1 MCDIKF
7 FEMDLSLVL
16 EETEVHVKKLFDQQG
31 NEQLLY
37 HNLAHTQEVVKAAKQ
52 IADHYQL
59 NEQDY
64 FAVVAAAWFHDT
76 GYLYGITK
84 GHEEKGAELA
94 AAYLAEKGCDGQLI
108 GQVKSCI
115 IATKLPQN
123 PQSLPEQIVCD
134 ADLFHLGTEIYREKS
149 KLLRQEMELLSGT
162 KQSGAE
168 WRTGTIRFLQSHHYH
183 TTYAQVLLNATK
195 QDTIEE
201 LEKKEK
207 KKEKEKAKKDIEEKP
222 AVVAKEEKQPKTD
235 LPTRGIETMFRLT
248 SSNHLELSAMADS
261 KANIMISVNS
271 IIISVLL
278 SVMLRRLE
286 DYPNLKLP
294 TIIFL
299 AVNVATIIF
308 AILAT
313 RPKVTSGMFTRED
326 IEKKRANLLFF
337 GNFYKMQLDEYEW
350 GMKEIMKD
358 KEFLYTNMI
367 RDIYYLGAVLGR
379 KYKLLRISYNIFM
392 YGMVISVLAFAAAVI
407 FFPVN
412 N

>member
-1 MCDIKF
+1 M
-7 FEMDLSLVL
+7 ELSLVL
-16 EETEVHVKKLFDQQG
+16 HDTELHVKGLF
-31 NEQLLY
+31 EQEGHDKLLY

-52 IADHYQL
+52 IADYYQL
-59 NEQDY
+59 NGQDY
-64 FAVVAAAWFHDT
+64 FTVSAAAWFHDT
-76 GYLYGITK
+76 GYLYGVTK

-94 AAYLAEKGCDGQLI
+94 AAYLTGKGCDGKVI
-108 GQVKSCI
+108 EQVQACI
-115 IATKLPQN
+115 KATRLPQS
-123 PQSLPEQIVCD
+123 PAGLLEQIVCD
-134 ADLFHLGTEIYREKS
+134 ADLFHLGTESYSEKS
-149 KLLRQEMELLSGT
+149 KLLRQEIELLSGE
-162 KQSGAE
+162 KQSGSQ
-168 WRTGTIRFLQSHHYH
+168 WRTGTINFLQSHHYH
-183 TTYAQVLLNATK
+183 TTYAQVLLNSTK
-195 QDTIEE
+195 LQTIEQ

-207 KKEKEKAKKDIEEKP
+207 KKEKDREKKKESDLQALADNPATAVKEEKP
-222 AVVAKEEKQPKTD
+222 PKAD

-294 TIIFL
+294 TVIFL

-313 RPKVTSGMFTRED
+313 RPKVTSGIFTRED
-326 IEKKRANLLFF
+326 IENKRANLLFF
-337 GNFYKMQLDEYEW
+337 GNFHKMKLEEYEW

-367 RDIYYLGAVLGR
+367 RDIYFLGAVLGR

>member
-1 MCDIKF
+1 M
-7 FEMDLSLVL
+7 ELLPVL
-16 EETEVHVKKLFDQQG
+16 ENIESHVKGLFESKND
-31 NEQLLY
+31 ERFLY
-37 HNLAHTQEVVKAAKQ
+37 HNLSHTQEVVAAAKQ
-52 IADHYQL
+52 IADHYHL

-64 FAVVAAAWFHDT
+64 FTVVAAAWFHDT
-76 GYLYGITK
+76 GYLYGIVK
-84 GHEEKGAELA
+84 GHEEKGAEMA
-94 AAYLAEKGCDGQLI
+94 GAYLGEKGVAADI
-108 GQVKSCI
+108 VNQVKACI
-115 IATKLPQN
+115 NATKLPQQ
-123 PQSLPEQIVCD
+123 PVSQLEQIVCD
-134 ADLFHLGTEIYREKS
+134 ADLFHLGTEAYKEKS
-149 KLLRQEMELLSGT
+149 KLLRQEMELLSGQ
-162 KQSGAE
+162 KHSGGE
-168 WRTGTIRFLQSHHYH
+168 WRIGTIEFLRSHHYH

-195 QDTIEE
+195 QDTIDR

-207 KKEKEKAKKDIEEKP
+207 KQEAKKESERQEKEITKTAAP
-222 AVVAKEEKQPKTD
+222 AKEDKPPKTD

-248 SSNHLELSAMADS
+248 STNHLELSAMADS

-278 SVMLRRLE
+278 GVMLRRLE
-286 DYPNLKLP
+286 DFPNLKIP
-294 TIIFL
+294 TVIFL
-299 AVNVATIIF
+299 TVNVATIIF

-313 RPKVTSGMFTRED
+313 RPKVTSGVFSRED

-337 GNFYKMQLDEYEW
+337 GNFYKMKLEEYEW

-392 YGMVISVLAFAAAVI
+392 YGVIIAVLAFAAAVI

>member
-1 MCDIKF
+1 M
-7 FEMDLSLVL
+7 ELSLVL
-16 EETEVHVKKLFDQQG
+16 RDTELHVKGLFDSG
-31 NEQLLY
+31 EHEQLLY

-59 NEQDY
+59 KEQDY
-64 FAVVAAAWFHDT
+64 FTVVAAAWFHDA
-76 GYLYGITK
+76 GYLYGVTK

-94 AAYLAEKGCDGQLI
+94 AAYLADKGCDAPVI
-108 GQVKSCI
+108 EQVQACI
-115 IATKLPQN
+115 RATKLPQK
-123 PQSLPEQIVCD
+123 PATQLEQIVCD
-134 ADLFHLGTEIYREKS
+134 ADLFHLGSESYKEKS
-149 KLLRQEMELLSGT
+149 KLLRQEMELLSGV

-168 WRTGTIRFLQSHHYH
+168 WRTDTIQFLQSHHYH

-195 QDTIEE
+195 QDTIEQ
-201 LEKKEK
+201 LEKKQKKREND
-207 KKEKEKAKKDIEEKP
+207 KKEPEAKPALATKEEKP
-222 AVVAKEEKQPKTD
+222 PKSD

-294 TIIFL
+294 TVIFL
-299 AVNVATIIF
+299 TVNVATIIF

-313 RPKVTSGMFTRED
+313 RPKVTSGVFTRED

-337 GNFYKMQLDEYEW
+337 GNFYKMKLDEYEW

-367 RDIYYLGAVLGR
+367 RDIYYLGAVLGH

-392 YGMVISVLAFAAAVI
+392 YGMIISVLAFAAAVI